1 MDKRT
6 LLSFVLACIFLTPS
20 YANPIDV
27 TTAKNIAGSFIK
39 SNTTLNQTKVKSS
52 TQATLQLAYT
62 CTDKNLEQSTSS
74 HNYFYVFNREDNNGF
89 ILVSG
94 DDRYKAIL
102 GYTDS
107 GYFDIDNIPANF
119 QYWLDCYKN
128 ELKRLSQLPGDFNLT
143 QQGESSNSNEY
154 KSKVEPL
161 LGKIAFNQDAPYN
174 NLCPDVPDGERSVTG
189 CVATAMAQVMKFHQ
203 YPTHGVGQHSYRTT
217 TVKLN
222 LSADFEN
229 TTYDWN
235 NTLDTYTPGGYFEEQ
250 ATAVATLMYHCGVA
264 VDMDYHYIVSNAYD
278 TSIAGA
284 LVDYFNYDAATVK
297 YCNRDYYTTDEWK
310 SLIKKE
316 LSNDHPV
323 IYNGQ
328 SAAGGHSF
336 VCDGYD
342 EDGLFHINWGW
353 GGQSNG
359 YFELNILSPGIEGI
373 GSGYGGYSFRQSAII
388 GIQPLKGEVQAP
400 KEPDLKFM
408 LMDFNDESISENSST
423 QFIYIVANHGLEA
436 FTGSIAL
443 AIGQDDNY
451 QYISEESN
459 VTIASNRYIPV
470 TLSVKGSSFLEGSYK
485 IYPAYK
491 VKDSD
496 TWNIMQGPCYMA
508 QYVNATT
515 ADKTTNFYVED
526 NQDSEIEISDLKVID
541 ELIEG
546 ESGTFEFTVKN
557 KGPEFNQALCI
568 VIGKTIFWA
577 EGVYLQDGESKT
589 VRMTGLVTQSAGKHT
604 AYVAA
609 YSMSLGG
616 IFWSDDNKITITIN
630 KNTSGISEQSI
641 ATTKIY
647 PNPAN
652 NTLYINSEEKVT
664 DIQIFNLSG
673 QTVLSNKPLQSG
685 NIEINLSSLPTGS
698 YMLQVK
704 SNDKI
709 ETHKFIK
716 E

>member
-6 LLSFVLACIFLTPS
+6 LLSFVLACIFLAPS
-20 YANPIDV
+20 YASPIDV
-27 TTAKNIAGSFIK
+27 ATAKNIAGSFIK

-94 DDRYKAIL
+94 DDRYQAIL

-203 YPTHGVGQHSYRTT
+203 YPTHGVGQHSYRTA

-235 NTLDTYTPGGYFEEQ
+235 NILDTYTAGGYSEEQ

-284 LVDYFNYDAATVK
+284 LVDYFNYDAATIK
-297 YCNRDYYTTDEWK
+297 YCNRDYYTTDKWK

-316 LSNDHPV
+316 LSNDRPI

-373 GSGYGGYSFRQSAII
+373 GGGYGGYSFGQSAII
-388 GIQPLKGEVQAP
+388 GIQPLKGEVQAT

-408 LMDFNDESISENSST
+408 IMDINGESVSENTST
-423 QFIYIVANHGLEA
+423 QFIYIIANYALEA

-443 AIGQDDNY
+443 AIEKDGNY
-451 QYISEESN
+451 QYISEKNN
-459 VTIASNRYIPV
+459 VSIALNRYIPV
-470 TLSVKGSSFLEGSYK
+470 TLSVKGSSFPEGSYK

-491 VKDSD
+491 VKGSD

-515 ADKTTNFYVED
+515 ADKTTNFSVED

-568 VIGKTIFWA
+568 VIGQTIFWA
-577 EGVYLQDGESKT
+577 EGVYLQDGERKT
-589 VRMTGLVTQSAGKHT
+589 VRMTGLVTQSAGEYT

-616 IFWSDDNKITITIN
+616 IIWSDDNKIIIAIN
-630 KNTSGISEQSI
+630 KNTSGISEQNI
-641 ATTKIY
+641 ATTNIY